1 MVDNVMLRLIEK
13 LKRRKALRVKNV
25 VKDNEGEITPL
36 TTTATDIVQDNITED
51 LAAENLSSTIGTK

>member
-1 MVDNVMLRLIEK
+1 MVDNVLLRLIEK

-36 TTTATDIVQDNITED
+36 TTTATDIVQDNVTED
-51 LAAENLSSTIGTK
+51 LAAENRSSTIGTK

>member
-1 MVDNVMLRLIEK
+1 MVDNVLLRLIEK

-51 LAAENLSSTIGTK
+51 LAAENLSSTIETK

>member
-1 MVDNVMLRLIEK
+1 MVDNVLLRLIEK

-25 VKDNEGEITPL
+25 VKDNEGEITHL

>member
-1 MVDNVMLRLIEK
+1 MVDNVLLRLIEK

-51 LAAENLSSTIGTK
+51 IAAENLSSTIGTK

>member
-1 MVDNVMLRLIEK
+1 MVDNVLLRLIEK

>member
-1 MVDNVMLRLIEK
+1 MVDNVLLRLIEK

-51 LAAENLSSTIGTK
+51 LAAENRSSTIGTK